1 MKNSSTAKEEKKIE
15 LSQINLVLNLYNKY
29 PKLIKV

>member
-1 MKNSSTAKEEKKIE
+1 MKNSSTEKEEKKIE

>member
-1 MKNSSTAKEEKKIE
+1 MKNSSTEKEEKKLE
-15 LSQINLVLNLYNKY
+15 LSQINLLLNLYNKY

>member
-1 MKNSSTAKEEKKIE
+1 MKNSSKKKE

>member
-1 MKNSSTAKEEKKIE
+1 MKNSSTEKEEKKLE